1 MITPGVR
8 FLLIATGVAFLLQ
21 LVFNAMTHGGFIFIF
36 GLSLWGIK
44 HLFLW
49 QLVTY
54 LFLHGGFLHII
65 CNMIG
70 LFFFGPETERVMGT
84 RRFLLL
90 YFSCGIIG
98 GIGWL
103 LISGSENI
111 PCIGASGAIFGIL
124 GAFAA
129 LFPDRSI
136 TLLVFFVLPVTM
148 KARTLAIGVGLFNL
162 ISMIAIPG
170 HIAYAAHIT
179 GGLVGYGYACF
190 KYKQHVPLTR
200 LNLKQRLND
209 LKWRWQ
215 RRKFK
220 VISPLQSGFGSDAH
234 PSMEEVNEILDKVS
248 KNGMHSLT
256 DREREILDKAS
267 KKH

>member
-1 MITPGVR
+1 MVTPGVR

-21 LVFNAMTHGGFIFIF
+21 LVFNAMTRGGFTLVF

-49 QLVTY
+49 QPVTY

-65 CNMIG
+65 FNMIG

-98 GIGWL
+98 GLGWL
-103 LISGSENI
+103 LISGSGNI

-148 KARTLAIGVGLFNL
+148 KARTLAIGLALFNL
-162 ISMIAIPG
+162 ISMISVPG
-170 HIAYAAHIT
+170 HIAYAAHLT
-179 GGLVGYGYACF
+179 GGLVGYGYTCF
-190 KYKQHVPLTR
+190 KYKQYVSLTR
-200 LNLKQRLND
+200 LNPMQWLND

-215 RRKFK
+215 RRNFK
-220 VISPLQSGFGSDAH
+220 VISSSQSGFGSDVH
-234 PSMEEVNEILDKVS
+234 PSIDEVNEILDKVS
-248 KNGMHSLT
+248 KNGIHSLT
-256 DREREILDKAS
+256 DKEREILEKAS